1 MFRDLPIDLTEL
13 EPVRPEY
20 GCPGTSL
27 HVDSFIDDEEFHEFE
42 PRFKSA
48 KTRCQQGTGLNLEKL
63 NTVLSGTNDISAA
76 AQIFKI
82 RSQSI

>member
-20 GCPGTSL
+20 GCPGTSWN
-27 HVDSFIDDEEFHEFE
+27 VFSFIDDEELFFASWSVSEFQEFE

-48 KTRCQQGTGLNLEKL
+48 KNRCQ
-63 NTVLSGTNDISAA
+63 
-76 AQIFKI
+76 
-82 RSQSI
+82 